1 MRRAAVSEEEVLEQ
15 VKRGVHALLR
25 AQAAS
30 DDAVVAHLVSAGTSP
45 LSAERLCVFLPL
57 AFGRAELT
65 RLGMRAF
72 PWTLRVET
80 ADDAV
85 LQLDISADAYF
96 KAALQLAVETLEGG
110 GIDGPDYD
118 ALARLSP
125 EVNATLRAK
134 SSGVDLS
141 VAALIEPVWRSK
153 ESAQSWCACGATP
166 APQPGMGAE
175 EG

>member
-1 MRRAAVSEEEVLEQ
+1 MSEEAVLEQ

-30 DDAVVAHLVSAGTSP
+30 DDAVVEHLVSAGVTP
-45 LSAERLCVFLPL
+45 LNAERLCVFLPL

-72 PWTLRVET
+72 PWTLRIET
-80 ADDAV
+80 ADHAV
-85 LQLDISADAYF
+85 LQHDISADAYF
-96 KAALQLAVETLEGG
+96 KAALQLAVETLEGA

-134 SSGVDLS
+134 STGVDLS

-153 ESAQSWCACGATP
+153 ESAQCWRTCGAT
-166 APQPGMGAE
+166 ALSS
-175 EG
+175 EGE